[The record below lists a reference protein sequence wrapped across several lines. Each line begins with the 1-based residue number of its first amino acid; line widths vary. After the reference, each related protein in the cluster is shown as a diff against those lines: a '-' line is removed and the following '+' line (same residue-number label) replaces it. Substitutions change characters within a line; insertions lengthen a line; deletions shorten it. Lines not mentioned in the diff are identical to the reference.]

1 MANQQ
6 PANNNSS
13 SEEVDL
19 GQLFQLIG
27 NGFKKFFNFI
37 GNIFKGIFNIIIH
50 FLLFIQKH
58 FLKFA
63 IAAVVGLALGIYLD
77 MIKEPKYIST
87 MVVEPNFNSV
97 QQLYNNVNFY
107 NELAMSQDSTTL
119 AEVMNITTLEA
130 GHITGFM
137 VESYSDENQKVLL
150 FDKFVRSLDTT
161 TQKAIDMEKYLLNFN
176 SLDARF
182 HTVSVTATNNSIAK
196 KIQPSIINSISKNDY
211 FNLQKDISDINLNLQ
226 DSIYKKQI
234 NEIDSLQLLYKKVMI
249 KEADK
254 PMQGTS
260 ISLGENGGKENKELA
275 LINKMEELKTSL
287 VLLNEER
294 ANKSSILNVI
304 SAFPRRGVEVKGL
317 LISNKFRVPVALIS
331 LTLIILGVLSLN
343 KYLKNHKNYRQRF

>member
-1 MANQQ
+1 MSNQQ
-6 PANNNSS
+6 PVNSNNTS

-27 NGFKKFFNFI
+27 NGFRKFFNFI
-37 GNIFKGIFNIIIH
+37 GDIFKGIFNIIIH

-63 IAAVVGLALGIYLD
+63 IAGVVGLALGMYFDI
-77 MIKEPKYIST
+77 IKEPKYIST

-107 NELAMSQDSTTL
+107 NELAEAEDSTAL
-119 AEVMNITTLEA
+119 AEALDITRAEA
-130 GHITGFM
+130 GHIKEFM

-161 TQKAIDMEKYLLNFN
+161 TQKAIDMEKYLMNFN
-176 SLDARF
+176 SFDARF
-182 HTVSVTATNNSIAK
+182 HTISVTATNNSVAK
-196 KIQPSIINSISKNDY
+196 KIQPSIINSISRNDY
-211 FNLQKDISDINLNLQ
+211 FNLQKNISDINLNLQ

-234 NEIDSLQLLYKKVMI
+234 TEIDSLQLLYKKVMI
-249 KEADK
+249 KEAEK

-260 ISLGENGGKENKELA
+260 ISLGESGGKENKELA

-287 VLLNEER
+287 VELNEER

-304 SAFPRRGVEVKGL
+304 SAFPRRGVEVKGVWNSYKFWIPVG
-317 LISNKFRVPVALIS
+317 LIG
-331 LTLIILGVLSLN
+331 LTLLVLSILN
-343 KYLKNHKNYRQRF
+343 LNTYLKKYKKE

>member
-6 PANNNSS
+6 PVPNNSS

-27 NGFKKFFNFI
+27 NGFRKFFNFI
-37 GNIFKGIFNIIIH
+37 GDIFKGIFNIIIH

-63 IAAVVGLALGIYLD
+63 IASIVGLAIGVYID
-77 MIKEPKYIST
+77 FIKEPRYIST

-97 QQLYNNVNFY
+97 QQLYNNVTFY
-107 NELAMSQDSTTL
+107 NELAEAEDSTAL
-119 AEVMNITTLEA
+119 AEALDITRREA
-130 GHITGFM
+130 SFIKEFS
-137 VESYSDENQKVLL
+137 VESYSDENQKVQL

-182 HTVSVTATNNSIAK
+182 HTISITATDNSIAK
-196 KIQPSIINSISKNDY
+196 KLQPSIINSISRNDY

-234 NEIDSLQLLYKKVMI
+234 TEIDSLQLLYKKVMI
-249 KEADK
+249 KEADN
-254 PMQGTS
+254 PMQGTN

-287 VLLNEER
+287 VELNEER

-304 SAFPRRGVEVKGL
+304 SAFPRRGVQLKGVWNSYKFWIPVG
-317 LISNKFRVPVALIS
+317 LIG
-331 LTLIILGVLSLN
+331 LTLLVLSILDLN
-343 KYLKNHKNYRQRF
+343 TYLKQYKKE

>member
-1 MANQQ
+1 MDNQQ
-6 PANNNSS
+6 PVKNTSS

-19 GQLFQLIG
+19 GQLFQMIG

-37 GNIFKGIFNIIIH
+37 GNIFKGIFEVIIH

-63 IAAVVGLALGIYLD
+63 IAAVVGLAIGVYLD
-77 MIKEPKYIST
+77 IIKQPKYVST

-97 QQLYNNVNFY
+97 QQLYNNIHFY
-107 NELAMSQDSTTL
+107 NELAEAKDSTAL
-119 AEVMNITTLEA
+119 AEALDLTPKEA
-130 GHITGFM
+130 GRIKEFT
-137 VESYSDENQKVLL
+137 VESYSDENQKVQL

-176 SLDARF
+176 SFDARF
-182 HTVSVTATNNSIAK
+182 HTISVTATNNSIAK
-196 KIQPSIINSISKNDY
+196 KIQPSIINSISRNEY
-211 FNLQKDISDINLNLQ
+211 FNLQKSISDINIELQ
-226 DSIYKKQI
+226 DSLYNKQI
-234 NEIDSLQLLYKKVMI
+234 AEIDSLQLLYKRVMV

-254 PMQGTS
+254 PMQGTN

-287 VLLNEER
+287 VQLNEER

-304 SAFPRRGVEVKGL
+304 SAFPRRGVEVKGIWNSYKFK
-317 LISNKFRVPVALIS
+317 ISIGFIG
-331 LTLIILGVLSLN
+331 LTLFVLSMLELN
-343 KYLKNHKNYRQRF
+343 TYLKNYKKE

>member
-6 PANNNSS
+6 PVPNNSS

-27 NGFKKFFNFI
+27 NGFRKFFNFI
-37 GNIFKGIFNIIIH
+37 GDIFKGVFNIIIH

-63 IAAVVGLALGIYLD
+63 IASIVGLAIGVYLD
-77 MIKEPKYIST
+77 ILKEPTYIST

-97 QQLYNNVNFY
+97 QQMYNNLNFY
-107 NELAMSQDSTTL
+107 NELAEAEDSTAL
-119 AEVMNITTLEA
+119 AEALDLTRSDAV
-130 GHITGFM
+130 HIKELM

-161 TQKAIDMEKYLLNFN
+161 TQKTIDMEKYLLNFN
-176 SLDARF
+176 SFDARF
-182 HTVSVTATNNSIAK
+182 HTISVIATDNSIAT
-196 KIQPSIINSISKNDY
+196 KIQASIINSISRNDY

-234 NEIDSLQLLYKKVMI
+234 TEIDSLQLLYKKVMM
-249 KEADK
+249 KEADN
-254 PMQGTS
+254 PMQGTN
-260 ISLGENGGKENKELA
+260 ISLGDNGGNENKELA
-275 LINKMEELKTSL
+275 LINKMEELKTGL
-287 VLLNEER
+287 VELNIER

-304 SAFPRRGVEVKGL
+304 SAFPRRGVEVKGVWN
-317 LISNKFRVPVALIS
+317 SYKFWIPVGFIG
-331 LTLIILGVLSLN
+331 LTLLVLGMLDLN
-343 KYLKNHKNYRQRF
+343 TYLKNYNKE

>member
-6 PANNNSS
+6 PVNNNSS

-58 FLKFA
+58 FLKFT
-63 IAAVVGLALGIYLD
+63 IAAVVGLAIGVYLD
-77 MIKEPKYIST
+77 IIKEPKYIST

-107 NELAMSQDSTTL
+107 NELAEAEDSTAL
-119 AEVMNITTLEA
+119 AEALDLTLSDA
-130 GHITGFM
+130 GHIKECT

-176 SLDARF
+176 SFDARF
-182 HTVSVTATNNSIAK
+182 HTISVTATDNSIAK
-196 KIQPSIINSISKNDY
+196 KIQLSIINSISRNDY
-211 FNLQKDISDINLNLQ
+211 FNLQKNISDINLNLQ

-234 NEIDSLQLLYKKVMI
+234 NEIDSLQLLYKRVMI

-254 PMQGTS
+254 LMQGTN

-275 LINKMEELKTSL
+275 LINKMEDLKTSL
-287 VLLNEER
+287 VELNEER
-294 ANKSSILNVI
+294 ASKSSILNVI
-304 SAFPRRGVEVKGL
+304 SAFPRRGLEVKGVWN
-317 LISNKFRVPVALIS
+317 SYKFWIPVGFIG
-331 LTLIILGVLSLN
+331 LTLLVLGMLDLN
-343 KYLKNHKNYRQRF
+343 TYLKNYKKE